1 MYVYIDMYICV
12 YTHVFCLLQNNIHR
26 FLQNRR
32 CLSRNS
38 IDDLIKI
45 SDRKKIASR
54 FIKQQICAGQ
64 RCFTTEIKFLTAN
77 VSRIIRMN
85 TFKVHGPARER
96 SVHVYVTKNVKRGRN
111 LDSPVN
117 SMAVSVE
124 EWKAGEE
131 NFRRRPHH
139 VSIVVDGSDKSLL
152 AKNVICISGNR
163 DDRKADTRKSISKER
178 INGQRDGQTLRDS
191 YNLRDIRGKKN
202 VQRTIENTF
211 TRNVREGGFT
221 EAFASPGH

>member
-1 MYVYIDMYICV
+1 MCIYIYVY
-12 YTHVFCLLQNNIHR
+12 VFCLLQNNIHR
-26 FLQNRR
+26 FLQNSR

-64 RCFTTEIKFLTAN
+64 RCFTTEIKFLAAN

-111 LDSPVN
+111 LDSPVS

-131 NFRRRPHH
+131 NFRTETAPRLDRRRWKRQIAPRQECHMYF
-139 VSIVVDGSDKSLL
+139 
-152 AKNVICISGNR
+152 
-163 DDRKADTRKSISKER
+163 RKSRRSKS
-178 INGQRDGQTLRDS
+178 GYAKVHL
-191 YNLRDIRGKKN
+191 
-202 VQRTIENTF
+202 
-211 TRNVREGGFT
+211 EGT
-221 EAFASPGH
+221 N